1 MTSTTGSYARLYRQ
15 AREAIEKEAE
25 RLLGRSLT
33 RHERNLFRN
42 CGTLSKLEELGMQMY
57 YAESG
62 EAFAAT
68 LATLSLEPRFLL
80 AIDELTPRLERMLQ
94 RPLTPTETR
103 QLRQLEHIEALWQL
117 EYLVQTAP
125 PNERSKAFSHALKQP
140 LT

>member
-33 RHERNLFRN
+33 RQERNLFRN
-42 CGTLSKLEELGMQMY
+42 CGTLSKLEELGMQVY
-57 YAESG
+57 YADSG

-68 LATLSLEPRFLL
+68 LAELSLEPRFLL
-80 AIDELTPRLERMLQ
+80 AIDELMPRLERMLQ
-94 RPLTPTETR
+94 RPLTPTETH
-103 QLRQLEHIEALWQL
+103 QLRQLENIEALWQL

-125 PNERSKAFSHALKQP
+125 PHERLQAFMHALTHP